1 MFCIAAFIILGIL
14 SIFSARYRRLAA
26 EAWKC
31 VARKTTFRK
40 CDTSFKADMKS
51 RLLGKLSVRRPRL
64 AKLLDKWIEVLAFL
78 FVLLT
83 IWSLF
88 MTVKSGLNLYV
99 YDTCN
104 PNAPESCSLGA
115 EACSVDTIQPSLW
128 QSVKTGHIA
137 SWAHR
142 TVNQFGETLSQVP
155 DRLKKWNP
163 RQYTT
168 STSSYYYSF
177 STTKKTALEIVDP
190 GCRFCAQL
198 FRNMKAASV
207 ESRYNLTYIAYPIPD
222 SRNANGYKFP
232 HSYHIATYL
241 EAIKEQ
247 PLAGAKVPADWQI
260 LERIF
265 TWKDPATGVGYQTEI
280 NVIDNNQ
287 QVDNLLQKWLSAIGY
302 SDGQVQSINRAAQ
315 SQKAKDNLAS
325 QRQIV
330 EKKIKTVKIPT
341 LLLDTRRYDGVVDT
355 NQLKRQ

>member
-14 SIFSARYRRLAA
+14 GIFSARYRRLAA

-40 CDTSFKADMKS
+40 CDTSFKEDLKS
-51 RLLGKLSVRRPRL
+51 RLLGKMAVSRPKL
-64 AKLLDKWIEVLAFL
+64 ARFFSRWIEVLAFL

-88 MTVKSGLNLYV
+88 TAVKSGLNLYV

-115 EACSVDTIQPSLW
+115 EACSIDTIQPSLW
-128 QSVKTGHIA
+128 QSVKTGHLA

-142 TVNQFGETLSQVP
+142 TVNQFGETISQVP

-163 RQYTT
+163 QQYTPA
-168 STSSYYYSF
+168 TSSYYFSYS
-177 STTKKTALEIVDP
+177 STKKTALEIVDP

-198 FRNMKAASV
+198 FRNMKAANI
-207 ESRYNLTYIAYPIPD
+207 EGRYNLTYIAYPIPD
-222 SRNANGYKFP
+222 SRNTNGYKFP

-247 PLAGAKVPADWQI
+247 PLKGAKIPADWQI

-265 TWKDPATGVGYQTEI
+265 TWKDPVTGVGYQTEI
-280 NVIDNNQ
+280 NVVDNNQ
-287 QVDNLLQKWLSAIGY
+287 QIDTLLQKWLRNIGY
-302 SDGQVQSINRAAQ
+302 SDEQIQSINQAAQ
-315 SQKAKDNLAS
+315 SQKVRDSLAG
-325 QRQIV
+325 QRQTV
-330 EKKIKTVKIPT
+330 EKQIKTVKIPT
-341 LLLDTRRYDGVVDT
+341 LLLNTRRYDGVVDT
-355 NQLKRQ
+355 NQLEHQ

>member
-1 MFCIAAFIILGIL
+1 MFCIAGFIILGIL
-14 SIFSARYRRLAA
+14 GIFSARYRRLAA

-51 RLLGKLSVRRPRL
+51 RLLGKVSVKRPHL
-64 AKLLDKWIEVLAFL
+64 AKFLDKWIEVLAFL

-104 PNAPESCSLGA
+104 PNAPESCSLGT
-115 EACSVDTIQPSLW
+115 EACSVDTIQPNLW

-142 TVNQFGETLSQVP
+142 QVNQFGETISRVP
-155 DRLKKWNP
+155 DRLKKWDP
-163 RQYTT
+163 QQYTT
-168 STSSYYYSF
+168 AASSYYHHYDPA
-177 STTKKTALEIVDP
+177 KKTALEIVDP

-198 FRNMKAASV
+198 FRNMKEANI
-207 ESRYNLTYIAYPIPD
+207 EGRYNLTYIAYPIPD

-247 PLAGAKVPADWQI
+247 PLKDAKVPADWQV

-265 TWKDPATGVGYQTEI
+265 TWKNPVTGVGYQTEI
-280 NVIDNNQ
+280 NVVDNNQ
-287 QVDNLLQKWLSAIGY
+287 QVDNLLLKWLKDIGY
-302 SDGQVQSINRAAQ
+302 SDVQIQSLIKAVQSP
-315 SQKAKDNLAS
+315 SVKDSLSA
-325 QRQIV
+325 QRQTV

-341 LLLDTRRYDGVVDT
+341 LLLDTRRYDGLVDT
-355 NQLKRQ
+355 SQLNHQ